1 MTKNAIY
8 RRIVGDTGFRTV
20 DAGDFKESDHPRDE
34 GGKFT
39 SGGGGGGAAKGG
51 ASAKPKTKPKA
62 AAANG
67 KEAENPAKTL
77 GGLSAPKLKAAINS
91 AVEKFGIDGS
101 WSAPKTNGKE
111 ELIEHINDL
120 CNEHNLRVTENGS
133 LEKPKAAASTVKTA
147 NEGYGFHGSAGNR
160 VGSEKADAEYAK
172 MAGEIQKMTG
182 ASETSIRDYLDSRHG
197 RHLGD
202 VVEDNP
208 SKAELKAFIEK
219 DFKRFIKEY
228 DPADFGGE
236 PAKKDETV
244 KALKKS
250 TLAKKHSS
258 LVEASKAKRAG
269 NQAASDNYTESARA
283 FGRAEYWLN
292 EAEHEE
298 KVGNTER
305 AERYRKD
312 AENQAK
318 DGQRLFAVAQ
328 ELVRLNTGNGA
339 GATINLGTE
348 KYPMMV
354 KRSDN
359 GGVPGFVPPGE
370 AGGDYDVYHAGH
382 HYSTT
387 GKTGT
392 NRTTGEKAWEYSSES
407 NGQERRLWMTA
418 SGKLIED

>member
-20 DAGDFKESDHPRDE
+20 DAGEFKESDHPRDE
-34 GGKFT
+34 DGKFT
-39 SGGGGGGAAKGG
+39 SGGGGGGSKGIEAHGVKGMKSTPWRKEFKTQAAFEKWLEKNEGNVEVHGTRETEQKASPRKSSGGSEG
-51 ASAKPKTKPKA
+51 ASAKPKA
-62 AAANG
+62 
-67 KEAENPAKTL
+67 
-77 GGLSAPKLKAAINS
+77 
-91 AVEKFGIDGS
+91 
-101 WSAPKTNGKE
+101 
-111 ELIEHINDL
+111 
-120 CNEHNLRVTENGS
+120 
-133 LEKPKAAASTVKTA
+133 KPKAAASTVKTN

-202 VVEDNP
+202 LVDGNP
-208 SKAELKAFIEK
+208 SKAELKAYIEK

-228 DPADFGGE
+228 DPADYGGE

-250 TLAKKHSS
+250 TIAQKHEA
-258 LVEASKAKRAG
+258 LVAGSKADRAG
-269 NQAASDNYTESARA
+269 NAQACSNFNEAARA

-312 AENQAK
+312 ADNQAK

-407 NGQERRLWMTA
+407 NGRERRLWMTA